1 MDMKKTI
8 TIIIPFAILAI
19 IYGCHHTRPIATQP
33 AYGGSETLFEYKWNL
48 TDLNGQPIATGSRD
62 TPHLLFY
69 PGQVS
74 RVSGSTGCNRLNGTF
89 ELSTVHKIKFSPLAT
104 TRMACPGNT
113 ESQFLTA
120 LGQVDNWSII
130 NNQLL
135 LNNGKILVARLQGV
149 SANQSK

>member
-1 MDMKKTI
+1 MKKAI
-8 TIIIPFAILAI
+8 TIIISFAILAML
-19 IYGCHHTRPIATQP
+19 YSCHHIKPIAAP
-33 AYGGSETLFEYKWNL
+33 SVSGGSETLFQYRWNL
-48 TDLNGQPIATGSRD
+48 TDLDGQPIAVGSRD

-89 ELSTVHKIKFSPLAT
+89 ELSIMHKIKFSPLAT

-113 ESQFLTA
+113 ESQFLAA
-120 LGQVDNWSII
+120 LRQTDNWSII

-135 LNNGKILVARLQGV
+135 LNKGRILVAKLQGV
-149 SANQSK
+149 SAK